1 MQQKLF
7 CGLAV
12 EAMAVFRDLRNF
24 VVQREPQTQLLRCY
38 CANAD
43 ANAQSEWVLS
53 DILLK
58 MFDSTRID
66 KLYASR
72 WKKEWIPIVKSLHER
87 VWPDFVFPAIRVPK
101 KDREKAKGSRE
112 DLVDENT
119 IPTSTM
125 VLAFVVFATHSN
137 RKATL
142 RQKAASYMHF
152 LISRVCSIAGGL
164 QHDRIKVNDKGLVVQ
179 DIWKPDDKETIQKLW
194 DVDLLDSSA
203 FWVQSQFDSP
213 HVADIITFS
222 LRDQVPKVKRG
233 SGTWRKW
240 EKIREGI
247 QEIAIIAVRLVTEA
261 LHSNLQKM
269 TMSQGLKRK
278 ITREEEGNP
287 KKKCGTLKTVEVA
300 QIVGEVVQKLYQNE
314 VPGADHCHHF
324 KTLFFCWVTAV
335 SCPCSC

>member
-7 CGLAV
+7 CGLAL

-24 VVQREPQTQLLRCY
+24 VVQREPQTQVLRCY

-72 WKKEWIPIVKSLHER
+72 WKKEWIPIVKALHER

-213 HVADIITFS
+213 HVAD
-222 LRDQVPKVKRG
+222 RRGDQG
-233 SGTWRKW
+233 HG
-240 EKIREGI
+240 
-247 QEIAIIAVRLVTEA
+247 
-261 LHSNLQKM
+261 
-269 TMSQGLKRK
+269 
-278 ITREEEGNP
+278 GNG
-287 KKKCGTLKTVEVA
+287 KK
-300 QIVGEVVQKLYQNE
+300 
-314 VPGADHCHHF
+314 
-324 KTLFFCWVTAV
+324 
-335 SCPCSC
+335 